1 MQPTCWTQMRILTWR
16 LVGLEHFDLH
26 TSTAG
31 HAGAASG
38 QIFAKVWWWLRSSS
52 APSLPQVRKTIIEA
66 FGDGLASVPCSVESH
81 GKTNIVVEVVQWA
94 EHHLQQMPALT
105 GHVKSS
111 VPPFGFLKRHS
122 RASLRILLDISPPE
136 EMTSSSMP
144 SEPKA

>member
-1 MQPTCWTQMRILTWR
+1 MRILTWR

-38 QIFAKVWWWLRSSS
+38 QIFAKVWWWLRGSS

-81 GKTNIVVEVVQWA
+81 DKTTCCRGGTVGGA
-94 EHHLQQMPALT
+94 
-105 GHVKSS
+105 SS
-111 VPPFGFLKRHS
+111 SADAGLDRSREELRTVLWFPQKAFTGFLTHF
-122 RASLRILLDISPPE
+122 A
-136 EMTSSSMP
+136 
-144 SEPKA
+144 